1 MTRETSCY
9 RSSYRRDATDELRK
23 SSKRDASGVRR
34 VRVRDRESVTTE
46 RNCTRHCSLPAD
58 SQTRL
63 ETCRV
68 QGAGERERRERVE
81 HSCCVKDAPR
91 ERGRRSLGCGENGAL
106 QKFCSVRA
114 EGGYVQRGS
123 CVLYSC
129 CFKFQLSRCDD
140 DEAAPRPT
148 PPKPKDG
155 AFSTIL
161 EWNSVSEWN
170 TITDTPAR
178 REWARARPWLRM

>member
-34 VRVRDRESVTTE
+34 VRVRDQESVTTE
-46 RNCTRHCSLPAD
+46 RNCTRHCSLPTPCPP
-58 SQTRL
+58 TRM

-91 ERGRRSLGCGENGAL
+91 ERGRRIAWGER
-106 QKFCSVRA
+106 SVAEILFSSTQQFVRWLRA
-114 EGGYVQRGS
+114 TWNVDRAY
-123 CVLYSC
+123 CTFLLLA
-129 CFKFQLSRCDD
+129 FQVSRD
-140 DEAAPRPT
+140 AMTTRPPPAPT
-148 PPKPKDG
+148 PNKDG
-155 AFSTIL
+155 AFSA
-161 EWNSVSEWN
+161 
-170 TITDTPAR
+170 PR
-178 REWARARPWLRM
+178 Y